1 MRVRP
6 EQLIRALGGILA
18 STTEPASDGGC
29 PRRRTS
35 LCDVRGKRLA
45 DDSGEA
51 LSFPSRELPGAL
63 EKALV
68 KEDGGT

>member
-6 EQLIRALGGILA
+6 EQLIRALGRILA
-18 STTEPASDGGC
+18 STTEPASDGRC
-29 PRRRTS
+29 PRERTS

-63 EKALV
+63 QKSLV
-68 KEDGGT
+68 KENGGP